1 MPQPRKA
8 ELDPL
13 PNNAEPIADRIK
25 RLRKLRGLTQVQLA
39 DKIGISRGLEAS
51 YESGRI
57 RLYDDMVARFAVAL
71 GVSADALLGL
81 EETASQ
87 NMPSVRFTK
96 RLKEL
101 EKLPE
106 SKKKALISTLDDLIR
121 ANNSSS

>member
-8 ELDPL
+8 ELEPL
-13 PNNAEPIADRIK
+13 PINDGPIADRIK
-25 RLRKLRGLTQVQLA
+25 RFRKIRGLTQVQLA

-57 RLYDDMVARFAVAL
+57 RLYDDMVARFALAL
-71 GVSADALLGL
+71 DISADALLGL
-81 EETASQ
+81 DETTPK
-87 NMPSVRFTK
+87 NVPSVRFTK

-121 ANNSSS
+121 ANNS

>member
-8 ELDPL
+8 KLEPL
-13 PNNAEPIADRIK
+13 PVNTEPIADRIK
-25 RLRKLRGLTQVQLA
+25 RFRTLRGLTQVQLA

-57 RLYDDMVARFAVAL
+57 RLYDDMVARFALAL
-71 GVSADALLGL
+71 DVSADALLGL
-81 EETASQ
+81 EDTTPQA
-87 NMPSVRFTK
+87 MPGVRFTK

-106 SKKKALISTLDDLIR
+106 AKKKALISTLDDLIR
-121 ANNSSS
+121 ANNS

>member
-1 MPQPRKA
+1 MPQPRKV
-8 ELDPL
+8 ELEPL
-13 PNNAEPIADRIK
+13 PVAGEPIADRIK
-25 RLRKLRGLTQVQLA
+25 RFRMLRGLTQAQLA

-57 RLYDDMVARFAVAL
+57 RLYDDMVARFALAL
-71 GVSADALLGL
+71 GISADALLGL
-81 EETASQ
+81 SELAPQ
-87 NMPSVRFTK
+87 DVPSVRFTK

-121 ANNSSS
+121 ANNS

>member
-8 ELDPL
+8 ELQLRPMS
-13 PNNAEPIADRIK
+13 AEPFADRIK
-25 RLRKLRGLTQVQLA
+25 RFRTLRGLTQAQLA
-39 DKIGISRGLEAS
+39 EKIGISRGLEAS

-57 RLYDDMVARFAVAL
+57 RLYDDMVARFALAL

-81 EETASQ
+81 DEAAPQ
-87 NMPSVRFTK
+87 DMPGVRFTK

-121 ANNSSS
+121 ANNS